1 MTTRELYARKYEAQM
16 HEWSAQLEVLAARI
30 QKATA
35 QARLEV
41 QPHFDT
47 VRAKFDAAKTKLAKL
62 EDIADDKLQS
72 IAEGLDRAWR
82 DLEAAAAGA
91 YDALRRHEKPEA

>member
-16 HEWSAQLEVLAARI
+16 HEWSAQLDVMAARI

-41 QPHFDT
+41 QPHFDS
-47 VRAKFDAAKTKLAKL
+47 VQAKFDAAKAKLAELK
-62 EDIADDKLQS
+62 DSADDKLH
-72 IAEGLDRAWR
+72 ALGEGFDRAWR
-82 DLEAAAAGA
+82 EVEAAAAGA
-91 YDALRRHEKPEA
+91 YDVLRRHEKPEG

>member
-16 HEWSAQLEVLAARI
+16 HEWSAQLEVMSARI

-41 QPHFDT
+41 QPHFDS
-47 VRAKFDAAKTKLAKL
+47 VRAKFDAAKGKLADIKDAA
-62 EDIADDKLQS
+62 EDKWHGMVES
-72 IAEGLDRAWR
+72 IDRAWR

-91 YDALRRHEKPEA
+91 YDVLRRHEKSEA